1 MKQLILTFGL
11 AIASVVT
18 FAQDA
23 NKPAANPNAPK
34 FQFKDKGDT
43 YDFGTIPEGPVAEH
57 IFEFKNI
64 GKEPLVI
71 QNATGSCGCTTPE
84 WPKEPILPGKSAKI
98 TVHYNTQ
105 GRPGPI
111 FKSVFIQSNAQLPEG
126 KDRYE
131 IFIRGTVTQVAP
143 AAAPAK

>member
-1 MKQLILTFGL
+1 MKKLLFSIAALVFTT
-11 AIASVVT
+11 AI
-18 FAQDA
+18 FAQKKSDDVA
-23 NKPAANPNAPK
+23 K
-34 FQFKDKGDT
+34 FKTETLELGKLKQD
-43 YDFGTIPEGPVAEH
+43 IPTAGV
-57 IFEFKNI
+57 FEVTNI

-131 IFIRGTVTQVAP
+131 IFIRGTVTQAAP

>member
-1 MKQLILTFGL
+1 MKKILALTLL
-11 AIASVVT
+11 AITVSISV
-18 FAQDA
+18 FAQQDIKFEA
-23 NKPAANPNAPK
+23 GSFNFGKIAQGTPVTHVFTFKNTGAKPAVVEYC
-34 FQFKDKGDT
+34 T
-43 YDFGTIPEGPVAEH
+43 AE
-57 IFEFKNI
+57 
-64 GKEPLVI
+64 
-71 QNATGSCGCTTPE
+71 CGCTTPE
-84 WPKEPILPGKSAKI
+84 VTKEPILPGKSAKI

-131 IFIRGTVTQVAP
+131 IFIRGTVTQAAP